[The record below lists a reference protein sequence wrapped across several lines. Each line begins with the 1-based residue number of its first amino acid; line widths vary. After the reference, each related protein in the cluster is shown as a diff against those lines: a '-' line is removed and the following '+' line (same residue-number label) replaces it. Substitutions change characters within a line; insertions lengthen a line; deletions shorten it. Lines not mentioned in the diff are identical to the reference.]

1 MVTKLVF
8 KKLFP
13 GKDYKPSRYDDS
25 VEPKV
30 LPLAKTGVVGSLD
43 RMASKRLS
51 GYMGELEGLL
61 KLKVSAPSTVPT
73 YEEQPD
79 GWSKLDTLEPVDIP
93 PGNVRVID
101 VETLVQL
108 GSVPV
113 MAVALG
119 VDGLYIWKTPK
130 LGTLVDIGNHK
141 LTIGHNVSYDMARF
155 TESYQGLDA
164 ELHCLDTMTLSTL
177 VSGFCSSQTWAEF
190 KKDTSDKLP
199 IWAYKGFGKS
209 NYKSLK
215 DAFKFYCR
223 GSKMATPDKTIRDK
237 FVESPDLDSLTSD
250 WPQLLLYNIL
260 DVIYTLKVFQKVYPL
275 WRNKSPHDTSLYG
288 LMCSGFYRLPLN
300 TEFKEWV
307 GSTEEKYHQTV
318 DNITADLEQVA
329 LEWVDN
335 FTVVALNLLHEY
347 IAQVTHL
354 PARYFTSVSDR
365 YYNLLMCH
373 LRYGPDLEDQWST
386 MLDWTV
392 KTRTR
397 KLKGYPEWYRKAKS
411 GQNPN
416 ITLKSQLAPYLLRL
430 GFEGEPVIHSGDR
443 GWHTRV
449 SDIPHPSGE
458 GNVGYLFSKDFLGMF
473 DNGMLC
479 SQDSRCQVLLDRA
492 IGISY
497 WTSVRSRVKESTIV
511 NNWTLPEVGGGTVT
525 GRVTDPLW
533 LTTCDPK
540 GHLLGSELK
549 SRIKAP
555 DGHKLLIADFSSQE
569 MRIAWTL
576 GDARVGKVGGTPMSL
591 SGIKGSKSNGTDAH
605 SMTATKIS
613 EITGKKFPRQGAKI
627 INFSMLYMA
636 GVKTVSSYIRQVLPE
651 VSIADARSIAKE
663 TLEYRRGKVTYND
676 SNREYSGGTDSDT
689 YTAIDYI
696 ACQPKPRTPL
706 LEREMPDPLCP
717 LYCNSDFY
725 TTRANWTIQ
734 ATARDQLD
742 CLTTA
747 FNFMANHANIR
758 SKIIWSRH
766 DEVLVL
772 CPESEV
778 SMASELLQQAHI
790 FTWAALHDQLKL
802 YDLPNHGMLFDE
814 INVDTVCRKEID
826 KAIVTPSID
835 DKEPIGYY
843 IKPEEINGFS
853 QWAELQQEITNERK

>member
-1 MVTKLVF
+1 MVSKSVF

-13 GKDYKPSRYDDS
+13 GKKYKPSEYDDS
-25 VEPKV
+25 IEPKV
-30 LPLAKTGVVGSLD
+30 LPLAKEGVVNSLD
-43 RMASKRLS
+43 RMALKQLS
-51 GYMGELEGLL
+51 RYMGELEKLL
-61 KLKVSAPSTVPT
+61 KLKVTPPSTIPT
-73 YEEQPD
+73 YDEQPA

-101 VETLVQL
+101 VETLVRL

-113 MAVALG
+113 MAVSLG
-119 VDGLYIWKTPK
+119 VDGLYIWKTPE
-130 LGTLVDIGNHK
+130 LGDLVDIGNQK

-155 TESYQGLDA
+155 TESYQGLNS

-177 VSGFCSSQTWAEF
+177 VSGFCSSQTWAEL
-190 KKDTSDKLP
+190 KKSTSHTLP
-199 IWAYKGFGKS
+199 LWAYKGFGKS
-209 NYKSLK
+209 NYKSLA
-215 DAFKFYCR
+215 DAFKFYCH
-223 GSKMATPDKTIRDK
+223 GTKMAAPDKTIRDK
-237 FVESPDLDSLTSD
+237 FVESPDLDSLTID

-260 DVIYTLKVFQKVYPL
+260 DAIYTLKVFQKVYPM
-275 WRNKSPHDTSLYG
+275 WRTKAPHDTSLYG
-288 LMCSGFYRLPLN
+288 IMCSGFYRLPLN

-307 GSTEEKYHQTV
+307 DSTEEKYHQTV
-318 DNITADLEQVA
+318 NDITVDLEQIA

-335 FTVVALNLLHEY
+335 FTTTALGLMHQYMYQVV
-347 IAQVTHL
+347 HL
-354 PARYFTSVSDR
+354 PPQYFTVISDK
-365 YYNLLMCH
+365 YYNLLMSH
-373 LRYGPDLEDQWST
+373 LKYGPDLEDPWST

-392 KTRTR
+392 KPRAR

-430 GFEGEPVIHSGDR
+430 DFEGQPVVHSKDQ
-443 GWHTRV
+443 GWHTRI

-473 DNGMLC
+473 DNGMLR
-479 SQDSRCQVLLDRA
+479 SQDSRCQKLLDKA
-492 IGISY
+492 ISISY
-497 WTSVRSRVKESTIV
+497 WTSVRSRVMGSTVV

-540 GHLLGSELK
+540 VHLLGSELK

-576 GDARVGKVGGTPMSL
+576 GDARVSQVGGTPMSI
-591 SGIKGSKSNGTDAH
+591 SGIKGSKAEGTDAH
-605 SMTATKIS
+605 SMTAAKIS
-613 EITGKKFPRQGAKI
+613 KITGKEFPRQEAKV

-651 VSIADARSIAKE
+651 VSIEDAREIAKK
-663 TLEYRRGKVTYND
+663 TLEYRRGKVKYND

-696 ACQPKPRTPL
+696 ACQAKPRTPL

-717 LYCNSDFY
+717 LYCSTDFY

-747 FNFMANHANIR
+747 FNYMANYAGLK

-772 CPESEV
+772 CPEAEINIASEV
-778 SMASELLQQAHI
+778 LQQAHI
-790 FTWAALHDQLKL
+790 FTWAAIHDQLRL
-802 YDLPNHGMLFDE
+802 YDLPNHGLLFDE
-814 INVDTVCRKEID
+814 VNVDMVCRKTVD
-826 KAIVTPSID
+826 KPISTPSID
-835 DKEPIGYY
+835 DKEPVGYY
-843 IKPEEINGFS
+843 IKPDEINGFS
-853 QWAELQQEITNERK
+853 QWSELQQEMTNDK